1 MSKEQEKYLNLL
13 SKQYKNKAETITEII
28 NLEAILNLPKGTEH
42 FLSDLHGEYDAFEQ
56 VFRNGSGVIKRKIHH
71 LFNDRL
77 TSKEINTLATLIY
90 YPRPKMSLILREL
103 NDTEKNEW
111 YRLTILRLIELTNF
125 VSSKYTRSKVRKQ
138 MPSDFIYIIEEL
150 LYQNNAQIEK
160 DDYYNEII
168 TSLIHLNAA
177 QDLIHAFSKLI
188 RRLVVD
194 HLHIV
199 GDVFDRGPAPDKI
212 IGRLKENHSLDFQWG
227 NHDMIWMGA
236 ASGSAVCLANVL
248 RISARYLNLDTVEE
262 SYGIS
267 LRSLAIFADEVY
279 ANDPATAFQPK
290 TQEHAEET
298 TTELQQ
304 ITRMHKAIA
313 IIQFKLEGEII
324 QRHPEFNMEN
334 RRLLDKIDY
343 AAGTISIAGKDYL
356 LTDTHFPTINP
367 KSPYTLT
374 PEESEVIHRLVS
386 GFVNSEKLQEHV
398 AFLYSKGSMYLRYNG
413 NLIYHGC
420 IPLDD
425 DGSFEKLLI
434 AGKTYSGRSLLDQ
447 FDRFAR
453 EAYSQPDGSEIKKNA
468 LDYVWYLW
476 TGETSPLFGKK
487 AMTTFE
493 RYFIED
499 KTTHYEKKNAYYQL
513 RNNVST
519 VDKILVEF
527 DLNPDIG
534 HIVNGH
540 TPIKEGKGETPIKA
554 DGKMLV
560 IDGGF
565 SKAYHNVTSIA
576 GYTLIYNAYGLQL
589 VRHQPFTSTEDAIS
603 NETDIVSTRRIIETE
618 TSRKMVKD
626 TDIGF
631 KLTAQITDLKALLLA
646 YRSGIIKEKNV

>member
-1 MSKEQEKYLNLL
+1 
-13 SKQYKNKAETITEII
+13 
-28 NLEAILNLPKGTEH
+28 
-42 FLSDLHGEYDAFEQ
+42 
-56 VFRNGSGVIKRKIHH
+56 
-71 LFNDRL
+71 
-77 TSKEINTLATLIY
+77 
-90 YPRPKMSLILREL
+90 MSLILREL

-304 ITRMHKAIA
+304 IARMHKAIA

-386 GFVNSEKLQEHV
+386 GFV
-398 AFLYSKGSMYLRYNG
+398 
-413 NLIYHGC
+413 
-420 IPLDD
+420 
-425 DGSFEKLLI
+425 
-434 AGKTYSGRSLLDQ
+434 T
-447 FDRFAR
+447 
-453 EAYSQPDGSEIKKNA
+453 
-468 LDYVWYLW
+468 
-476 TGETSPLFGKK
+476 
-487 AMTTFE
+487 
-493 RYFIED
+493 
-499 KTTHYEKKNAYYQL
+499 
-513 RNNVST
+513 
-519 VDKILVEF
+519 
-527 DLNPDIG
+527 
-534 HIVNGH
+534 
-540 TPIKEGKGETPIKA
+540 
-554 DGKMLV
+554 
-560 IDGGF
+560 
-565 SKAYHNVTSIA
+565 
-576 GYTLIYNAYGLQL
+576 
-589 VRHQPFTSTEDAIS
+589 
-603 NETDIVSTRRIIETE
+603 
-618 TSRKMVKD
+618 
-626 TDIGF
+626 
-631 KLTAQITDLKALLLA
+631 
-646 YRSGIIKEKNV
+646 

>member
-77 TSKEINTLATLIY
+77 TSKEISTLATLIY

-304 ITRMHKAIA
+304 IARMHKAIA

-519 VDKILVEF
+519 VDKILVEL